1 MQKIFEVIMKKETS
15 SKYQSFGKFRAVI
28 ISDFEYLYEVAIPK
42 YKQHLFE
49 CGKINIIDLFKNNI
63 KKTLFSLEKELKSND
78 LEDET
83 VSFFESKINSK
94 MILLEYESEKEIFKY
109 YKKEF
114 SWFLDV
120 FLVKNPEWEKEILS
134 NLIHLCLMEIDFWDY
149 FEKMNR
155 ENIIK
160 NHLYDEIILKYK
172 EVGIDILV
180 EDHEFYKN
188 KLNSVNEYTNIICNQ
203 ANRYLQDKR
212 LDIYFCL
219 PVPRF
224 LLEALDNYCNTGLI
238 EKLAFRIDRMTKSF
252 FVFDSFDYG
261 AKLKNDI
268 LNLPELS
275 RFFDLD
281 NYQDALWI
289 KHNRIKKHLTFEET
303 CDDFELFDDSVV
315 TQLIHLEYF
324 IENEEYY
331 IKHLDHEYIIYSL
344 DNYQERLEN
353 SEIKGHKKVKTFKID
368 DSRIP
373 FFSKYKNEYFL
384 FIVLN
389 SFFKNKG
396 LLKEYFENIT

>member
-15 SKYQSFGKFRAVI
+15 SKYQSFGKFRAVV
-28 ISDFEYLYEVAIPK
+28 ISEFEYLYEIAIPK

-49 CGKINIIDLFKNNI
+49 IGKINIIDLFKNNI
-63 KKTLFSLEKELKSND
+63 KKTVFSLMKELKSSD

-83 VSFFESKINSK
+83 VSFFESKIKSN
-94 MILLEYESEKEIFKY
+94 MIVLEYESEKEIFQY
-109 YKKEF
+109 YKKEL

-120 FLVKNPEWEKEILS
+120 FLARNPEWEEKILS
-134 NLIHLCLMEIDFWDY
+134 NLMYLCLMESEFWDY
-149 FEKMNR
+149 IGKTNK

-224 LLEALDNYCNTGLI
+224 LLEALDSYCNTGLI

-252 FVFDSFDYG
+252 FIFDSFDYG
-261 AKLKNDI
+261 AKLRNDI
-268 LNLPELS
+268 LNLPDLS

-303 CDDFELFDDSVV
+303 CDDFELFDDSIV

-324 IENEEYY
+324 TENDEYY
-331 IKHLDHEYIIYSL
+331 IRHLDHEYIIYSL

-353 SEIKGHKKVKTFKID
+353 PEIKGHKKVKTFKID

-373 FFSKYKNEYFL
+373 FFNKYKNEYFL

-396 LLKEYFENIT
+396 LLKEYFENIN

>member
-1 MQKIFEVIMKKETS
+1 MQEIFEFIMKKEAS
-15 SKYQSFGKFRAVI
+15 SKYQFLGKFQEII
-28 ISDFEYLYEVAIPK
+28 ISDFEYFYEIAIPK
-42 YKQHLFE
+42 YKQHLCE
-49 CGKINIIDLFKNNI
+49 IGKINIIDLFKNNI
-63 KKTLFSLEKELKSND
+63 KKTIFSLMKESKSND

-83 VSFFESKINSK
+83 VSFFESKIKSRR
-94 MILLEYESEKEIFKY
+94 ILLEYESEKEIFKY
-109 YKKEF
+109 YKKEL
-114 SWFLDV
+114 SWFLEI
-120 FLVKNPEWEKEILS
+120 FLAHNSEWEEEILS
-134 NLIHLCLMEIDFWDY
+134 NLIHLCLMESDFWDY
-149 FEKMNR
+149 FEKINK

-172 EVGIDILV
+172 EIEIDILI

-188 KLNSVNEYTNIICNQ
+188 KLNSVNEYTNIICNR

-224 LLEALDNYCNTGLI
+224 LLEALDSYCNTGLI

-268 LNLPELS
+268 LNLPDLS

-289 KHNRIKKHLTFEET
+289 KHNKIKKHLTFEET
-303 CDDFELFDDSVV
+303 CDDFELFDDSIV

-331 IKHLDHEYIIYSL
+331 IRHLDHEYILYSL
-344 DNYQERLEN
+344 DKYHERLEN

-389 SFFKNKG
+389 SFFENKG
-396 LLKEYFENIT
+396 LLKEYFENIS

>member
-1 MQKIFEVIMKKETS
+1 MQEIFEFIMKKEAS
-15 SKYQSFGKFRAVI
+15 SKYQFLGKFQEII
-28 ISDFEYLYEVAIPK
+28 ISDFEYFYEIAIPK
-42 YKQHLFE
+42 YKQYLCE
-49 CGKINIIDLFKNNI
+49 IGKINIIDLFKNNI
-63 KKTLFSLEKELKSND
+63 KKTIFSLMKELKSND

-83 VSFFESKINSK
+83 VSFFESKIKSRRV
-94 MILLEYESEKEIFKY
+94 LLEYESEKEIFKY
-109 YKKEF
+109 YKKEL
-114 SWFLDV
+114 SWFLEI
-120 FLVKNPEWEKEILS
+120 FLDHNPDWEEEILS
-134 NLIHLCLMEIDFWDY
+134 NLILLCLMESDFWDY
-149 FEKMNR
+149 FEKINR

-172 EVGIDILV
+172 EAEIDILV

-224 LLEALDNYCNTGLI
+224 LLEALDTYCNTGLI

-268 LNLPELS
+268 LNLPDLS

-289 KHNRIKKHLTFEET
+289 KHNKIKKHLTFEET
-303 CDDFELFDDSVV
+303 CDDFELFDDSIV

-331 IKHLDHEYIIYSL
+331 IRHLDHEYILYSL
-344 DNYQERLEN
+344 DKYHERLEN

-389 SFFKNKG
+389 SFFENKG
-396 LLKEYFENIT
+396 LLKEYFENIS

>member
-1 MQKIFEVIMKKETS
+1 M
-15 SKYQSFGKFRAVI
+15 
-28 ISDFEYLYEVAIPK
+28 
-42 YKQHLFE
+42 
-49 CGKINIIDLFKNNI
+49 
-63 KKTLFSLEKELKSND
+63 
-78 LEDET
+78 
-83 VSFFESKINSK
+83 
-94 MILLEYESEKEIFKY
+94 
-109 YKKEF
+109 
-114 SWFLDV
+114 
-120 FLVKNPEWEKEILS
+120 
-134 NLIHLCLMEIDFWDY
+134 
-149 FEKMNR
+149 
-155 ENIIK
+155 
-160 NHLYDEIILKYK
+160 YDEIILKYK
-172 EVGIDILV
+172 EIGIEILV

-224 LLEALDNYCNTGLI
+224 LLEALDSYCNTGLI
-238 EKLAFRIDRMTKSF
+238 EKLAFRIDRMTKRF
-252 FVFDSFDYG
+252 FIFDSFDYG

-268 LNLPELS
+268 LNLPDLS

-303 CDDFELFDDSVV
+303 CDDFELFDDGIV

-324 IENEEYY
+324 IENGEFY
-331 IKHLDHEYIIYSL
+331 IRHLDHEYIIYSL
-344 DNYQERLEN
+344 DRYQERLEN
-353 SEIKGHKKVKTFKID
+353 PEIKGHKKVKTFKID

-389 SFFKNKG
+389 SFFENKR